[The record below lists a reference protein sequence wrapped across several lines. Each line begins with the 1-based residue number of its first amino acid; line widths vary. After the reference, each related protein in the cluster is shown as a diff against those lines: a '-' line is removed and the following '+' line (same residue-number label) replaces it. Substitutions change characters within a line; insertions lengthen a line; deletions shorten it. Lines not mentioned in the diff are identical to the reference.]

1 MNTMKKIT
9 VILAAVILLVSCN
22 NDFLNKTPLDK
33 LSEDAVFNSTAL
45 AESYINALYTV
56 LPDPFQEGNI
66 GCITDEGYFRYGGSS
81 TRYIASGNM
90 TPDNV
95 MYNYEGGQ
103 AHSTRTTFLNIWNR
117 TYERIYRMNYF
128 LNYVDEKGTNIP
140 EDDVNRLKGEV
151 YFLRAWAYYNLIQ
164 RYAGVPIITKAYD
177 LTDTYD
183 AKRDNFDDCV
193 NFALEDLDKAEEL
206 LPAKD
211 KATKGRANKDIVL
224 ALRSRLTLV
233 AASPLFN
240 DPARPEGGIFRG
252 QYSADKWERALD
264 ATKRIIDRADVDGSY
279 RLDDTYDGVWK
290 NTDSPELI
298 WAKYFIS
305 SADASDNTMKKAQ
318 LLYSVVYFNGWTAFQ
333 PTQAMT
339 LDYEMTNG
347 KKIFEDGSGYDVNHP
362 FKGRDPRFYKSVASP
377 FCNYPNTDNS
387 GYHDNVLDLSLYYDN
402 VKKSDFDEGK
412 KEPSYSVKAKHLLD
426 ATSTMGLEMMKWY
439 IPTSP
444 ITEAETGSVLYPW
457 FRLAEMYLNYAEC
470 AYMTGNEALCRQ
482 YINKVRSRSD
492 VRMPEIKES
501 GEALWDRLVNER
513 RVELAF
519 EAIRYF
525 DVRRWKTAQFYENV
539 PFAGMRT
546 MVLRNGSRNDTIYR
560 VAHPY
565 DESLT
570 HTCYYWPNSDERKDY
585 VKANT
590 RDIFEEA
597 SKDSDGA
604 VQVNGSSIKYR
615 WLGKDYW
622 VDYGDCRLTVSPTQK
637 HFRKVNGEWP
647 NYLMPIPANEMTKA
661 NGTLVQNPGY

>member
-193 NFALEDLDKAEEL
+193 NFVLEDLDKAEEL

-252 QYSADKWERALD
+252 QYNADKWKRALD

-597 SKDSDGA
+597 SQDSDGA
-604 VQVNGSSIKYR
+604 VQVNGSCIKYR

>member
-1 MNTMKKIT
+1 MKKIT

-193 NFALEDLDKAEEL
+193 NFVLEDLDKAEEL

-252 QYSADKWERALD
+252 QYSADKWKRALD

-333 PTQAMT
+333 PTQTMT

-597 SKDSDGA
+597 SQDSDGA
-604 VQVNGSSIKYR
+604 VQVNGSCIKYR

>member
-193 NFALEDLDKAEEL
+193 NFVLEDLDKAEEL

-252 QYSADKWERALD
+252 QYSADKWKRALD
-264 ATKRIIDRADVDGSY
+264 ATKRIIDCADVDGSY

-597 SKDSDGA
+597 SQDSDGA
-604 VQVNGSSIKYR
+604 VQVNGSCIKYR

>member
-252 QYSADKWERALD
+252 QYSADKWKRALD

-377 FCNYPNTDNS
+377 FCKYPNTDNS

-597 SKDSDGA
+597 SQDSDGA
-604 VQVNGSSIKYR
+604 VQVNGSCIKYR

>member
-1 MNTMKKIT
+1 MKKIT

-193 NFALEDLDKAEEL
+193 NFVLEDLDKAEEL

-252 QYSADKWERALD
+252 QYSADKWKRALD

-362 FKGRDPRFYKSVASP
+362 LKGRDPRFYKSVASP

-597 SKDSDGA
+597 SQDSDGA
-604 VQVNGSSIKYR
+604 VQVNGSCIKYR

>member
-193 NFALEDLDKAEEL
+193 NFVLEDLDKAEEL

-252 QYSADKWERALD
+252 QYSADKWKRALD

-347 KKIFEDGSGYDVNHP
+347 KKIFEDGSGYDVKHP

-492 VRMPEIKES
+492 VRMPEINES

-597 SKDSDGA
+597 SQDSDGA
-604 VQVNGSSIKYR
+604 VQVNGACIKYR